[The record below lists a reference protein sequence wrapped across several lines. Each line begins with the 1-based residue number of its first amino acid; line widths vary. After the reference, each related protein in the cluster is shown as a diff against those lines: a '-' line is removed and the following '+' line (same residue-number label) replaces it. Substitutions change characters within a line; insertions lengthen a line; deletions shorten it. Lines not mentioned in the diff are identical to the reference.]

1 MHLQDFLVSWIQV
14 LGFLQQLSMINQYMH
29 ANAGEDLSN
38 SINDNQD
45 LSKAKKIALRKIS
58 SL

>member
-1 MHLQDFLVSWIQV
+1 
-14 LGFLQQLSMINQYMH
+14 MINQYMH

-45 LSKAKKIALRKIS
+45 LSKAKKIAVLVKPVPKSIS
-58 SL
+58 RENEGKTET

>member
-1 MHLQDFLVSWIQV
+1 
-14 LGFLQQLSMINQYMH
+14 MINQYMH

-45 LSKAKKIALRKIS
+45 LSKAKKIALRKNIVLVKPVPKSIS
-58 SL
+58 RENEGKTET